1 MARRRDA
8 CSIPTA
14 PACLRRIICCSSGR
28 EAAAQAF
35 DTQRLALEGSPI
47 QVADGVF
54 GRPGESLT
62 LSAGAASFAFRAGDA
77 RFERHSRGSIARAS

>member
-28 EAAAQAF
+28 EALAQAF

-62 LSAGAASFAFRAGDA
+62 LSAGAASFASAPVTRASNGN
-77 RFERHSRGSIARAS
+77 SRGSIARAS